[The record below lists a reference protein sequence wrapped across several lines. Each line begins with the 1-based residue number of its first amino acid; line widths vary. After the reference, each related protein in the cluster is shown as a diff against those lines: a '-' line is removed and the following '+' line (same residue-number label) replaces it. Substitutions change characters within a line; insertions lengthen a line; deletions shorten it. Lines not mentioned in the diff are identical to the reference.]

1 MLYLKKRGVSAGRAD
16 GERADAS
23 GNAYTYTVTV
33 EDPLAMEVEIGAD
46 GTITFDR
53 NGIYIITY
61 TSESADGTD
70 ERVWRVTVS

>member
-1 MLYLKKRGVSAGRAD
+1 MTNAD
-16 GERADAS
+16 GERTDAS

-33 EDPLAMEVEIGAD
+33 EDPLAMEVEISEE